1 MGARIEP
8 DQRMCGAMNDKTV
21 FITGASSGI
30 GYGTAARFA
39 QAGWNVALS
48 ARREENLRVLQDE
61 IAKQGGCADVFC
73 ADVTSAQQLHDALD
87 GANRRFGGVNA
98 VVHCA
103 GMNVKHTA
111 QELSET
117 DWDRILDTNLKS
129 AYFLSRAALPYLER
143 AAGAHAA
150 KFLVIGSV
158 GTFLGIPLSSAYC
171 ASKGGLVQFVRALSV
186 EWAGRGICVNAV
198 CPGYVRTKM
207 SEATFKIGNTYEKI
221 IGRIPMHR
229 LGGVDDIA
237 NALLFL
243 ASDQSDYITGTTL
256 NVDGG
261 LMAAAYAME
270 D

>member
-1 MGARIEP
+1 
-8 DQRMCGAMNDKTV
+8 MNDKTV

-48 ARREENLRVLQDE
+48 ARREESLRFLQNE
-61 IAKQGGCADVFC
+61 IADRGGCADVFC
-73 ADVTSAQQLHDALD
+73 ADVTSAQQIQAALD
-87 GANRRFGGVNA
+87 GASRRFGGINA

-103 GMNVKHTA
+103 GMNVKA
-111 QELSET
+111 PSQDLSES

-129 AYFLSRAALPYLER
+129 AYLLSRAALAHLER
-143 AAGAHAA
+143 AAGECAA

-158 GTFLGIPLSSAYC
+158 GTFLGIPLSAAYC
-171 ASKGGLVQFVRALSV
+171 ASKGGLVQFIRALSV
-186 EWAGRGICVNAV
+186 EWAGKNICVNAV
-198 CPGYVRTKM
+198 CPGYVLTKM

-221 IGRIPMHR
+221 MGRIPMRR
-229 LGGVDDIA
+229 LGSVDDIA
-237 NALLFL
+237 NALMFL

-261 LMAAAYAME
+261 FMSAAYAME
-270 D
+270 E

>member
-1 MGARIEP
+1 
-8 DQRMCGAMNDKTV
+8 MNDKTV

-48 ARREENLRVLQDE
+48 ARREENLRILQGE
-61 IAKQGGCADVFC
+61 IAEKGGCADVFC
-73 ADVTSAQQLHDALD
+73 ADVTSAQQMQDALD

-117 DWDRILDTNLKS
+117 DWNRILDTNLKS
-129 AYFLSRAALPYLER
+129 AYFLSRAALPHLER

-158 GTFLGIPLSSAYC
+158 GTFLGIPLSSA
-171 ASKGGLVQFVRALSV
+171 
-186 EWAGRGICVNAV
+186 
-198 CPGYVRTKM
+198 
-207 SEATFKIGNTYEKI
+207 
-221 IGRIPMHR
+221 
-229 LGGVDDIA
+229 
-237 NALLFL
+237 
-243 ASDQSDYITGTTL
+243 
-256 NVDGG
+256 
-261 LMAAAYAME
+261 
-270 D
+270 